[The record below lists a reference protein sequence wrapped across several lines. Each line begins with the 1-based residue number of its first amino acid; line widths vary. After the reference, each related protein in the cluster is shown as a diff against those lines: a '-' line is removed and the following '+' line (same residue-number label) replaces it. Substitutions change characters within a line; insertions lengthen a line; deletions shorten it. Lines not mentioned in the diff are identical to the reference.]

1 MVCLERKLQLV
12 LYTFRFPDS
21 CRDYINRWAIMETN
35 DTIFSLMPSDTVRS
49 YTVIVLA
56 NALTFSGNWLHDF
69 YPPSTTN
76 EPFYTNSS
84 YHVSVPMMR
93 MSCIPKF
100 RYAHVDRLRAQVV
113 ELPYNNSAIAM
124 YIVLPEEGVSL
135 TQVES
140 IFLWDDPESL
150 GLTSQYVEVSIPKF
164 SLTKDKELTP
174 LLRELGMTDLFVKN
188 VANLSGIAGSDNKL
202 WLLNIF
208 HKAYINVN
216 ETGTGA
222 SAATLDTHCEV
233 PSTQEPHVKFIA
245 QRPFLFYI
253 WDRMTNS
260 LLYNGRFTGRT

>member
-1 MVCLERKLQLV
+1 MLCLERKQQLV
-12 LYTFRFPDS
+12 FCTFRFPDS

-35 DTIFSLMPSDTVRS
+35 DTIFSLIPPDTVRS
-49 YTVIVLA
+49 DTVIVLA
-56 NALTFSGNWLHDF
+56 NAVTFSGNWLHDF
-69 YPPSTTN
+69 DPPSTTN
-76 EPFYTNSS
+76 EPFYTNDSS
-84 YHVSVPMMR
+84 HVSVPMMR
-93 MSCIPKF
+93 MPCIPKF
-100 RYAHVDRLRAQVV
+100 RYAHVDRMRAHVV
-113 ELPYNNSAIAM
+113 ELPYNNSPIAM

-135 TQVES
+135 KHVEG
-140 IFLWDDPESL
+140 IFLWDDESL

-202 WLLNIF
+202 WLVNVF

-222 SAATLDTHCEV
+222 SAATLDTHCDM
-233 PSTQEPHVKFIA
+233 PSTEEHHVKFIA
-245 QRPFLFYI
+245 QRPFLFYV
-253 WDRMTNS
+253 WDGITKS